1 MIRILQVVNK
11 MDRAGIETMLM
22 NYYRSMD
29 RDQVQYDFLTHRPDS
44 GDYDPEIESLGG
56 KIYHAPRLYPKNY
69 IKYFSYM
76 KRFFSEHPEYK
87 IVHSHIDA
95 MSAFPLAA
103 AKEAKVPIRIAHS
116 HSTSI
121 DKDFKLPIKWMAKS
135 RIPALATDFFA
146 CSKEAACFLY
156 GGKIYQSYNFTVMKN
171 AVQARD
177 FSYNEE
183 MRKQTRNALALD
195 SNFTVGHVGRFTYP
209 KNQNYLIEIFDRL
222 CKLHPNSVLV
232 LIGDGEDKE
241 KIHQKVLRLGLE
253 SKVRFLGLRSD
264 VPNLMQAMDA
274 FVLPSYYEGLPVVGV
289 EAQAADLPC
298 FFSDAI
304 SREAQILDSCQFL
317 SLNSPPEEWAKK
329 ILNRWP
335 AERCS
340 RETEIR
346 SAGLDVACE
355 AEKLQAYYLRKWWG
369 IAN

>member
-22 NYYRSMD
+22 NYYRNID
-29 RDQVQYDFLTHRPDS
+29 RNQVQFDFLTHRPDS
-44 GDYDPEIESLGG
+44 GDYDSEIKSLGG
-56 KIYHAPRLYPKNY
+56 RIYRAPRLYPQNY
-69 IKYFSYM
+69 IRYFSYM

-103 AKEAKVPIRIAHS
+103 AKKASVPIRIAHS

-135 RIPALATDFFA
+135 RIPALAPDFFA

-156 GGKIYQSYNFTVMKN
+156 GEKIYNSQRFTIMKN
-171 AVQARD
+171 AISVRN
-177 FSYNEE
+177 FSF
-183 MRKQTRNALALD
+183 NADVRQKIRTSLKIED
-195 SNFTVGHVGRFTYP
+195 CFTVGHVGRFTYP
-209 KNQNYLIEIFDRL
+209 KNQNYLIEIFDCL
-222 CKLHPNSVLV
+222 CKLHPNSILL

-241 KIHQKVLRLGLE
+241 KIHQKVLQLGLE

-304 SREAQILDSCQFL
+304 SRDAQILDNCQFL

-329 ILNRWP
+329 ILDWWP

-340 RETEIR
+340 REKEIR
-346 SAGLDVACE
+346 SVGLDVACE
-355 AEKLQAYYLRKWWG
+355 AEKLQAYYLRKWWE